1 MYYKKSKRM
10 NITNVIFYFFS
21 SFAIISSIMV
31 SFSKNPMFS
40 ALFLILCF
48 FNVSCIL
55 FLLELDYL
63 PLVFL
68 IVYVGAIAVLFLFVI
83 MMLNI
88 RLSELKENN
97 YQFFPIALLF
107 GIIFILQISFLCRS
121 EFVSLSNF
129 EGSTLEFTSALKDI
143 FYSINSFQNEH
154 NMKNL
159 GFLIFFDFYYL
170 FILSSVILLLA
181 MVGVI
186 VLTLQ
191 KTFLGKEQKIPM
203 QVLQKFEKNLRTTT
217 NRLIK

>member
-1 MYYKKSKRM
+1 MHLS
-10 NITNVIFYFFS
+10 NFIFCFFS
-21 SFAIISSIMV
+21 SFAILSAIMV

-63 PLVFL
+63 PMIFL
-68 IVYVGAIAVLFLFVI
+68 IVYVGAVAVLFLFVI

-97 YQFFPIALLF
+97 FQFFFVAIIF
-107 GIIFILQISFLCRS
+107 GVIFILEIFFICRS
-121 EFVSLSNF
+121 EFHSFLYSNVL
-129 EGSTLEFTSALKDI
+129 TLEYSSSLQDI
-143 FYSINSFQNEH
+143 FNFVSSFQNMS
-154 NMKNL
+154 NMKAI
-159 GFLIFFDFYYL
+159 GFLVFYDFYYL
-170 FILSSVILLLA
+170 FILSSMILLLA

-191 KTFLGKEQKIPM
+191 KTFSGKQQEISM
-203 QVLQKFEKNLRTTT
+203 QVLQKFQKNLRTTT
-217 NRLIK
+217 SLK

>member
-1 MYYKKSKRM
+1 M
-10 NITNVIFYFFS
+10 NLSNLIFCFFS
-21 SFAIISSIMV
+21 SFAILAGVMV

-63 PLVFL
+63 PMVFL

-97 YQFFPIALLF
+97 FQFFFVALTF
-107 GIIFILQISFLCRS
+107 GTIFILEIIFICRS
-121 EFVSLSNF
+121 EFHSFLFSDIL
-129 EGSTLEFTSALKDI
+129 TLEYSSSLQDI
-143 FYSINSFQNEH
+143 FNFINLFESMP
-154 NMKNL
+154 NMKAI
-159 GFLIFFDFYYL
+159 GFLVFYEFYYL
-170 FILSSVILLLA
+170 FILSSMILLLA
-181 MVGVI
+181 MIGVI

-191 KTFLGKEQKIPM
+191 KKFSGKQQEISM
-203 QVLQKFEKNLRTTT
+203 QILQKFQKNLRTSNNKPV
-217 NRLIK
+217 NR